1 MSATDT
7 KTRYGKFLLY
17 IIIIVLINL
26 AGVTLFTRIDLT
38 RNQIYSIS
46 DLTKEVVSNLSEPLT
61 IEVFFTK
68 DLGAPYNTVELSLR
82 DLLQEYAVYGNRNF
96 NYRFYDVS
104 PDEGDITEDARRNR
118 ELAQS
123 YGIFPVQLQIIEADQ
138 VKVQK
143 AYMGMVMIHGDL
155 MEKIPF
161 IESTEG
167 LEYTLTTMIQ
177 KMHNKTG
184 VLMKLE
190 TNIRVKLFLSSSLE
204 MVAPY
209 VRLSGLSDIPKQI
222 EQVVNELN
230 EKNFGKLEFQLL
242 NPSLQ
247 PEARQEAEQYNLL
260 NLQWPALQDI
270 SGDQIPAG
278 QGVIGM
284 VMEYGDKIMDIPVL
298 RVLRLP
304 IFGTRYELV
313 DMETIKESINE
324 NVENLIDIN
333 EDIGYLADHGTLD
346 LQSFQP
352 MPNEGQNPEAVSEF
366 NKLVSGTYSLKEV
379 RLADGEIP
387 PGIRCLIIARAKEE
401 FTDYEL
407 FQIDQ
412 FLMKGNS
419 LAVFVDAFNEIRP
432 PQQQMQFNQQGPFF
446 VPLNTGLEKL
456 LDHYGINAKKAYV
469 LDKSCF
475 TQRFRSQTGI
485 EEMPIYFAPRIKAGN
500 INQELDFL
508 KNINDLLALQ
518 FSPLELRQERLQAQG
533 VEALRL
539 FSSSEESWEMSGR
552 INLNPMFI
560 QPPTQED
567 AYSGSLPLAYLLQ
580 GEFSSYFTGKELP
593 VRPADQENVNETGAE
608 AQADQEKSGPDLSSI
623 EETGVFLSQGSPG
636 KIFLV
641 GTSTLLRNDVIN
653 WQVEGEN
660 RERIFPNQVFLM
672 NVLDIL
678 NGREELAIMRAKK
691 QSFNPLDETEVGT
704 RNFIKTLNVGGLA
717 LLVLLAGVWVWFRR
731 NARKKRIQLMFQK

>member
-1 MSATDT
+1 MSATDS
-7 KTRYGKFLLY
+7 KTRYGKFLMY
-17 IIIIVLINL
+17 VIIVVLVNL
-26 AGVTLFTRIDLT
+26 AGATLFTRIDLT

-46 DLTKEVVSNLSEPLT
+46 DLSREVVSTLSEPLT

-82 DLLQEYAVYGNRNF
+82 DLLQEYAVYGNRYF

-104 PDEGDITEDARRNR
+104 PDEGDITEEARRNR

-123 YGIFPVQLQIIEADQ
+123 YGLFPVQLQIIEADQ

-143 AYMGMVMIHGDL
+143 AYMGMVMVHGDL

-161 IESTEG
+161 IEGTEG
-167 LEYTLTTMIQ
+167 LEYKLTTMIQ

-184 VLMKLE
+184 VLMNLE
-190 TNIRVKLFLSSSLE
+190 NNIQVKLFLSSSLE

-209 VRLSGLSDIPKQI
+209 VRLTGLSEIPGQI
-222 EQVVNELN
+222 EQVVRELN
-230 EKNFGKLEFQLL
+230 DKNFGKLEYTLL
-242 NPSLQ
+242 DPSSQ
-247 PEARQEAEQYNLL
+247 PEARQEADKYNLL
-260 NLQWPALQDI
+260 NLQWPELQDI
-270 SGDQIPAG
+270 SGDRIPPG

-284 VMEYGDKIMDIPVL
+284 VMEYGDKMADITVL
-298 RVLRLP
+298 RVVRLP

-313 DMETIKESINE
+313 DMDTIKESMNE
-324 NVENLIDIN
+324 SVESLIDIN
-333 EDIGYLADHGTLD
+333 EDIGYLADHGTLE

-352 MPNEGQNPEAVSEF
+352 MPNQGQNPEAAAEFNNLVSE
-366 NKLVSGTYSLKEV
+366 TYSLKEV
-379 RLADGEIP
+379 RLADGDIP
-387 PGIRCLIIARAKEE
+387 PGIRCLIIARPKEE

-456 LDHYGINAKKAYV
+456 MDHYGINVKKAYV

-485 EEMPIYFAPRIKAGN
+485 EEMPIYYAPRIKAAN
-500 INQELDFL
+500 INHELDFM

-518 FSPLELRQERLQAQG
+518 FSPLELGQERLQAQG

-539 FSSSEESWEMSGR
+539 FSSSAESWEMSGR

-560 QPPTQED
+560 QPPDQEGEY
-567 AYSGSLPLAYLLQ
+567 AGSMPLAYLLQ
-580 GEFSSYFTGKELP
+580 GEFGSYFAGKELP
-593 VRPADQENVNETGAE
+593 VRSGDQDAAADTAE
-608 AQADQEKSGPDLSSI
+608 GMPPEQEKSGPDVSGI
-623 EETGVFLSQGSPG
+623 EETGAFLAKGNAG
-636 KIFLV
+636 KIFIV

-704 RNFIKTLNVGGLA
+704 RNFIKTFNIGGLT
-717 LLVLLAGVWVWFRR
+717 LLVLLAGGLIWFRR